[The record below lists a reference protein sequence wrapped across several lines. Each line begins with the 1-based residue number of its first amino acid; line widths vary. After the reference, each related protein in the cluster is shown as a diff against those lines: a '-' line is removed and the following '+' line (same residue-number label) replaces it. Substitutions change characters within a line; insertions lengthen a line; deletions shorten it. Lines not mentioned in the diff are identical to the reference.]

1 MAAILVVED
10 DEVLASAIVD
20 TLMEAGFEVT
30 WAKSGED
37 GISQMQGKKFDLV
50 LLDIMLPGIDG
61 YETLRQIKADHN
73 MSSTKVVMLTNLGQ
87 MSEINRALDLG
98 ATDYVIK
105 ANVDL
110 ARLVELTKNKFLVG

>member
-20 TLMEAGFEVT
+20 TLMETGFEVT

-37 GISQMQGKKFDLV
+37 GLSQMQGKKFDLV

-61 YETLRQIKADHN
+61 YETLRQIKADQN

-98 ATDYVIK
+98 ASDYVIK